1 MTALETLIAALSD
14 VCAGLLDRRK
24 TARRPGEYTMSDI
37 GLSAFSL
44 FFMGSAS
51 FLDYQRRLE
60 EGHGRSNC
68 QNLILLQN
76 PACALNFSAFPKGIG
91 RRPHPVRVC

>member
-1 MTALETLIAALSD
+1 MTALETLIAGLSD
-14 VCAGLLDRRK
+14 VCAALPDRRK

-68 QNLILLQN
+68 QTLSLLQN
-76 PACALNFSAFPKGIG
+76 PTDAVNFIAF
-91 RRPHPVRVC
+91 

>member
-68 QNLILLQN
+68 QTLSLLQKSR
-76 PACALNFSAFPKGIG
+76 AIDANFFDINQPMIETPDL
-91 RRPHPVRVC
+91 R

>member
-1 MTALETLIAALSD
+1 MTALETLIVALSD
-14 VCAGLLDRRK
+14 VCARLPGRRK
-24 TARRPGEYTMSDI
+24 TARRACEYTMSDI

-68 QNLILLQN
+68 QTLSLLQN
-76 PACALNFSAFPKGIG
+76 PTDAVNFIAF
-91 RRPHPVRVC
+91 